1 MVKQVVGGL
10 MVGCAIL
17 LFMFLLT
24 CLTFPFNMISFV
36 PLILGYIL
44 ASWLIKGNKNA

>member
-1 MVKQVVGGL
+1 MVKQAFIGL

-17 LFMFLLT
+17 SFMFLLT

-44 ASWLIKGNKNA
+44 ASWLIKGNKDA